1 MPRHI
6 AADVLEDILIRK
18 KPFDQSFAGHP
29 KLEGLTPRDRNFAYQ
44 LVMTT
49 LRRLGQIDALL
60 AQCLERPLPQ
70 KGAQARTILRLGIC
84 QICFLETAP
93 HAAVD
98 TSVDLA
104 QSRNQGPYKKLI
116 NAVLR
121 RIVREGVEKIGLQDG
136 ARLNTP
142 DWLWQSWS
150 DAYGETVCREIAKT
164 HLDQPPLD
172 ITVKDDPH
180 HWAKELGGQ
189 VLSTG
194 TIRLAGGGA
203 TRDLPGFDEGAWW
216 VQDAGAALPVILL
229 GDIKDKSVADL
240 CAAPGGKTAQLAAL
254 GARVTAVDRSAA
266 RLATLR
272 HNLSRLNL
280 SVDTVEADAT
290 KWRPTDQ
297 FDAVLVDAPC
307 TATGTIRRHPDIMR
321 LKTAKDVAGVAA
333 IQSKLLNAASEL
345 VMPGGLLVFVTCSL
359 QPEEGPSV
367 IEAFLKSGAP
377 FERLPIV
384 ASEVGGWAEAITES
398 GDLRT
403 LPSQLS
409 EWGGMD
415 GFFAARLASPGATSA
430 ISRLTRM
437 TTMTCD

>member
-29 KLEGLTPRDRNFAYQ
+29 KLGGLTPRDRNFAFQ

-60 AQCLERPLPQ
+60 AQCLERPLPR
-70 KGAQARTILRLGIC
+70 KGEQARTILRLGIC
-84 QICFLETAP
+84 QICFLDTAP

-104 QSRNQGPYKKLI
+104 QARDQGPYKKLI
-116 NAVLR
+116 NAILR
-121 RIVREGVEKIGLQDG
+121 RIAREGAAMMDAQDG

-142 DWLWQSWS
+142 DWLWQSWA
-150 DAYGETVCREIAKT
+150 DAYGEAVCQKIAKA

-172 ITVKDDPH
+172 ITAKDDPAP
-180 HWAKELGGQ
+180 WAERLGGQ

-194 TIRLAGGGA
+194 TIRLARGGA
-203 TRDLPGFDEGAWW
+203 ISDLPGFDEGAWW
-216 VQDAGAALPVILL
+216 VQDAGAALPVKLL
-229 GDIKDKSVADL
+229 GDITDKAVADL
-240 CAAPGGKTAQLAAL
+240 CAAPGGKTAQLAAK
-254 GARVTAVDRSAA
+254 GARVTAVDRSAS
-266 RLATLR
+266 RLTTLR
-272 HNLSRLNL
+272 HNLARLNL
-280 SVDTVEADAT
+280 SVETIEADAT

-321 LKTAKDVAGVAA
+321 LKTAMDVTGVAA

-345 VMPGGLLVFVTCSL
+345 VLPGGLMVFVTCSL
-359 QPEEGPSV
+359 QPEEGQIV
-367 IEAFLKSGAP
+367 VDKFLETTTR
-377 FERLPIV
+377 FEREPVRPDEI
-384 ASEVGGWAEAITES
+384 GGWSECVS
-398 GDLRT
+398 GQGDLRT
-403 LPSQLS
+403 LPSQLANIC
-409 EWGGMD
+409 GMD
-415 GFFAARLASPGATSA
+415 GFYAARM
-430 ISRLTRM
+430 RNCR
-437 TTMTCD
+437 